1 MTSRVIGMPETF
13 GDQPWY
19 REWREALNRVIST
32 AIARDRAV
40 AGTPERE
47 AAEREYDSALAEFR
61 KIANQVR

>member
-13 GDQPWY
+13 EDQPWY
-19 REWREALNRVIST
+19 REWHEALHRVIST
-32 AIARDRAV
+32 ARDRTV

-47 AAEREYDSALAEFR
+47 AAEREYDAALAEFR